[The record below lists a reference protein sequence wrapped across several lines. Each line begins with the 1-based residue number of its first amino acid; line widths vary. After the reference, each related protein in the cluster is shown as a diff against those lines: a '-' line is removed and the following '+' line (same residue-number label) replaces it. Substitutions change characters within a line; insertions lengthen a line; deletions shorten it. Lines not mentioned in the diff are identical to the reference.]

1 MVGGVRGGEGI
12 LPFLSI
18 VSGDGLGDF
27 VIESLDIRVG
37 GVMLSEEV
45 TLSDER
51 RCFRE
56 KVRSVGLQETG
67 RDGVFG
73 GS

>member
-1 MVGGVRGGEGI
+1 
-12 LPFLSI
+12 
-18 VSGDGLGDF
+18 LGDF
-27 VIESLDIRVG
+27 VIESVEIGVG

-51 RCFRE
+51 RCFRG

>member
-1 MVGGVRGGEGI
+1 M
-12 LPFLSI
+12 PFLSV
-18 VSGDGLGDF
+18 VSCDGLGDF

-51 RCFRE
+51 RCFRG